1 MCARACVP
9 NLGGCTTY
17 NESSKLCMYSNYRC
31 SQLLLW
37 ELPKFGA
44 GPLEQGS
51 LKFGSTSCFVFF
63 ESSFFCKFPFETR
76 ENPDFVFPTLCCFV
90 IVHRFSEIENGYVL
104 RDQAIIPTKCHGYHA
119 REARR
124 SISWGYWDDSGMAID
139 IWWYWLSH
147 CILSHC

>member
-1 MCARACVP
+1 MYIIYNYIYICVCARACVP

-63 ESSFFCKFPFETR
+63 ESSFF
-76 ENPDFVFPTLCCFV
+76 FVNFHSKLGKTL
-90 IVHRFSEIENGYVL
+90 
-104 RDQAIIPTKCHGYHA
+104 
-119 REARR
+119 
-124 SISWGYWDDSGMAID
+124 
-139 IWWYWLSH
+139 
-147 CILSHC
+147 ILFFQPCVVS